1 MNAGWAVALLEF
13 LGVERV
19 TIRAMSAESKDEA
32 YCVTLL
38 MMNHCGLIHLP
49 HYLHSSY
56 HNINHTMDGAIR
68 RMRWAVPKMTSYLG
82 SDPATHILFRYNVL
96 GLPIHL
102 REFSKAVP
110 RLNPS
115 PPGLRN
121 TDSRLSP
128 RKLAARN
135 SVRNT
140 RGEASTTRR
149 SRTEATSRRTTEEGY
164 R

>member
-1 MNAGWAVALLEF
+1 
-13 LGVERV
+13 
-19 TIRAMSAESKDEA
+19 
-32 YCVTLL
+32 
-38 MMNHCGLIHLP
+38 
-49 HYLHSSY
+49 
-56 HNINHTMDGAIR
+56 
-68 RMRWAVPKMTSYLG
+68 MTSYLG

-121 TDSRLSP
+121 IDSRLSP
-128 RKLAARN
+128 RKEAARN

-149 SRTEATSRRTTEEGY
+149 SRTEVTSRRTTEDTTPRADNRRATEDTTPATPTEESGETAVRWNQKPWIPKWWKLHLSLLQY
-164 R
+164 HLFQ